1 MLVSTKGRYAL
12 RVMLDLASHGEEGYI
27 SLSDVAARQEISLK
41 YLEAIAAALFR
52 AGYLESRRGKK
63 CGDRLSRPPG
73 EYSVLDILSAAEG
86 EIEPVSCGG
95 EECPRK
101 DGCLTMPLWRELD
114 GIVDKYLGGLTLADV
129 LAGRVGQTGK
139 RENSRS
145 D

>member
-63 CGDRLSRPPG
+63 GGYRLSRPPE

-129 LAGRVGQTGK
+129 LAGRVGQMGEK
-139 RENSRS
+139 ENSAPK
-145 D
+145 